1 MGQARKSQGKHGTAL
16 PSVVHSSVQLG
27 EIACAIRK
35 AQGLTQLDLAGIGGL
50 GNRFVIDLEKGKPT
64 IQLQK
69 AMDVLA
75 LLGLELV
82 VRKKGGA

>member
-1 MGQARKSQGKHGTAL
+1 MGQIMKLQDRDFAAL
-16 PSVVHSSVQLG
+16 PAVVHSSTQLG
-27 EIACAIRK
+27 EVACAIRK

-82 VRKKGGA
+82 VRRKGGA